1 MMSETA
7 DPTPAPAAPAAAQDG
22 AVTREPEQIRVL
34 IVDFGSQVT
43 QLIARRVREAGVYSE
58 IVPFDKVEAAIAAQ
72 RPRAIILS
80 GGPASVH
87 ETGTPRAPQALFT
100 SGVPVLGICYGEQA
114 MVAALGGQVE
124 GGHDREFGRAEL
136 QIIDET
142 PLFEGVFKEGER
154 VQVWMSHGDRVTRLP
169 PGFRAVGISTGAPF
183 AAIADDS
190 RRLYGLQFH
199 PEVVHTAK
207 GAQLLANFVRR
218 IAGCP
223 GDWTMAHFRDSEVA
237 RIREQVGE
245 GHVICG
251 LSGGVDSAVAALLIN
266 EAVGDQL
273 TCIFVDHGLL
283 REGEAKEVVNLF
295 RGHYNI
301 PLIAVDASAKF
312 LDALH
317 GVTDPE
323 VKRKMIGKLFVDVF
337 EAEADKIGPVD
348 FLAQGT
354 LYPDVIEST
363 SALGGPSATIKSHH
377 NVGGLPE
384 RMKLKLIEPLREL
397 FKDEVRALGRELRL
411 PPAFVNRHPFPGPG
425 LAIRVPGEVTEEKLA
440 ILRKADAVYLDEIGK
455 AGLYDK
461 IWQAFAVLLPV
472 RTVGVMGDARTYDF
486 VCALRAVTSTDGMTA
501 DYYDFSHD
509 FLGQAARRII
519 NEVRGINRV
528 VYDITSKP
536 PGTIEWE

>member
-1 MMSETA
+1 MMNETA
-7 DPTPAPAAPAAAQDG
+7 DPAPPPPPPSPAQEGAA
-22 AVTREPEQIRVL
+22 TREPEQIRVL

-58 IVPFDKVEAAIAAQ
+58 IVPYDKAEAAIAAQ
-72 RPRAIILS
+72 RPRAVILS

-87 ETGTPRAPQALFT
+87 ETGTPQAPQALFT

-142 PLFEGVFKEGER
+142 PLFEGVFKEGELAK
-154 VQVWMSHGDRVTRLP
+154 VWMSHGDRVTRLP

-199 PEVVHTAK
+199 PEVVHTPK
-207 GAQLLANFVRR
+207 GAQLLANFVHR

-251 LSGGVDSAVAALLIN
+251 LSGGVDSAVAALLIH
-266 EAVGDQL
+266 EAIGNQL

-283 REGEAKEVVNLF
+283 REGEAKEVVDLF
-295 RGHYNI
+295 RGHYNT
-301 PLIAVDASAKF
+301 PLIAVGASAKF

-317 GVTDPE
+317 G
-323 VKRKMIGKLFVDVF
+323 
-337 EAEADKIGPVD
+337 
-348 FLAQGT
+348 
-354 LYPDVIEST
+354 
-363 SALGGPSATIKSHH
+363 
-377 NVGGLPE
+377 
-384 RMKLKLIEPLREL
+384 
-397 FKDEVRALGRELRL
+397 
-411 PPAFVNRHPFPGPG
+411 
-425 LAIRVPGEVTEEKLA
+425 
-440 ILRKADAVYLDEIGK
+440 
-455 AGLYDK
+455 
-461 IWQAFAVLLPV
+461 
-472 RTVGVMGDARTYDF
+472 
-486 VCALRAVTSTDGMTA
+486 
-501 DYYDFSHD
+501 
-509 FLGQAARRII
+509 
-519 NEVRGINRV
+519 
-528 VYDITSKP
+528 
-536 PGTIEWE
+536 